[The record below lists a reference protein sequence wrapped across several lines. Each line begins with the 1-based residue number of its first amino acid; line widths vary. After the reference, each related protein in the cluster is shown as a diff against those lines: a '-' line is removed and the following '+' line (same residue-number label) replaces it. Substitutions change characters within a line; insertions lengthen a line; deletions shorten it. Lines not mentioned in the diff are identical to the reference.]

1 MEISMKKQRVLFICT
16 HNSAR
21 SQMAEGFLQSIGGD
35 EFEAFSAGLEPGVI
49 NQYAVEVMREKDI
62 DISSKTAK
70 SVFDMVTRGIMF
82 SYVITVCDK
91 ETEEKCPVFPGV
103 TQRINWPFDDPSKF
117 SGTHEEVLNKTR
129 KVRDEIEQRVIDFVQ
144 SIRNKQKEGA

>member
-1 MEISMKKQRVLFICT
+1 MEIPMKKQRVLFICT

-21 SQMAEGFLQSIGGD
+21 SQMAEGFLQRIGGD
-35 EFEAFSAGLEPGVI
+35 EFEAYSAGLEPGVI
-49 NQYAVEVMREKDI
+49 NKYAVEVMRETGI

-103 TQRINWPFDDPSKF
+103 TQRINWPFDDPSQF

-129 KVRDEIEQRVIDFVQ
+129 KVRDEIEQRIIDFVQ
-144 SIRNKQKEGA
+144 SIRNKQTEGA